1 MSERLFVS
9 DSATGTQSKVGGND
23 EIMDLGRYMA
33 RWGFTKRHGQ
43 NLLAKGMPHL
53 LIGRRRVRIIVAE
66 SDAWLKQQFG
76 KRRIGKAG
84 GAK

>member
-9 DSATGTQSKVGGND
+9 DSATETQSKAGGN

-33 RWGFTKRHGQ
+33 RWGFSKRHGQ
-43 NLLAKGMPHL
+43 NLLAKGMPCL
-53 LIGRRRVRIIVAE
+53 LIGRRRVRIIVA
-66 SDAWLKQQFG
+66 DADRWMKDTFST
-76 KRRIGKAG
+76 RRIGKAG